1 MQTPGTNIHMHEMT
15 YISNLGELKAAVL
28 KLQSR
33 DQQRQYHLGNLLEL
47 HIFHPSPSKPAT
59 TGGWAVICALT
70 RALQVDSIQEKV

>member
-33 DQQRQYHLGNLLEL
+33 DQQRQYHLE
-47 HIFHPSPSKPAT
+47 IY
-59 TGGWAVICALT
+59 
-70 RALQVDSIQEKV
+70 RQ